1 MDTKLLMKCD
11 NPVYADEVIGKL
23 AEAGIAASQHDNGMD
38 PSLGSLQGQLG
49 IGIRVFEKDYDRARE
64 VVDQIVKGR
73 VTSATWCPLCGS
85 DEVEKLAA
93 KRRRLSAKRLLR
105 ALLLVLIGVAWL
117 ALKSQQHVIADAK
130 LLTALHVAAVG
141 FVTIGL
147 MQIVWPADWS
157 NYHCRHCNR
166 DFYRGNI

>member
-23 AEAGIAASQHDNGMD
+23 AEAGIAASQHDDGMD

-85 DEVEKLAA
+85 DDIEKLP
-93 KRRRLSAKRLLR
+93 KRRRHISASRIAI
-105 ALLLVLIGVAWL
+105 ALLLVLIGAAWL
-117 ALKSQQHVIADAK
+117 LLNTRQHVIENAK
-130 LLTALHVAAVG
+130 ALTVLHMVAVG
-141 FVTIGL
+141 LVTIGML
-147 MQIVWPADWS
+147 HIILPAEWN

-166 DFYRGNI
+166 DFYHMD